1 MESSVAATARCCRL
15 SNATP
20 RSAARASS
28 ARVLAELSL
37 LVGVVV
43 PWCCCCVAAAA
54 AAADCTA
61 AAAAAAVRMPMSLC
75 GLRHQASNTL
85 QKKML

>member
-28 ARVLAELSL
+28 ACVLAELSL

-54 AAADCTA
+54 AAADCTS
-61 AAAAAAVRMPMSLC
+61 AAAAAVRMPMLLC